1 MQGYSIQFKVYANSQ
16 QEADMAGKA
25 IAQFVDS
32 MAQQGIAVT
41 ADKLTAAVQSWGDN
55 IMVKNYFKR

>member
-1 MQGYSIQFKVYANSQ
+1 MQGYSIQFKVFANSQ
-16 QEADMAGKA
+16 QEADSAGRA
-25 IAQFVDS
+25 IALFVDS

-41 ADKLTAAVQSWGDN
+41 ASKLTAAVQNWGDN

>member
-25 IAQFVDS
+25 VAQFVDN
-32 MAQQGIAVT
+32 MAQHGIAVT
-41 ADKLTAAVQSWGDN
+41 ANKLTAAVQNWGDN
-55 IMVKNYFKR
+55 IMVKNYFRK